1 MNSLYTAFITECM
14 KLRRSRIF
22 WITVVIFCIVPL
34 MMGLMMFVAQ
44 HPDMAAK
51 LGMVG
56 TKAELFGRNDWAGY
70 VGLLIQMMA
79 SVGYIGFGFVTS
91 WVFGREYSDRT
102 MKDIL
107 ALPISRTSIVVAKF
121 LVVIIWCALL
131 SIILFAVGH
140 IIGQFL
146 TISGWSMHVLS
157 TSATQFFTTA
167 FLTLFLCTPVAFFA
181 SYGRGLIAAL
191 GFVILSL
198 VMAQFIGLVGLGP
211 YFPWAIPGVYTA
223 PAGTEGMQL
232 VFSSYII
239 LVVTIVLGFVGTI
252 AWWRFADQ
260 K

>member
-14 KLRRSRIF
+14 KLRRSRIY

-34 MMGLMMFVAQ
+34 MMGLMMFVAKN
-44 HPDMAAK
+44 PDMAAK

-56 TKAELFGRNDWAGY
+56 TKASLLGRNDWAGY
-70 VGLLIQMMA
+70 VGLLIQTMA

-107 ALPISRTSIVVAKF
+107 ALPISRSSIVGAKF

-131 SIILFAVGH
+131 SIILFAVGV

-146 TISGWSMHVLS
+146 TISGWSMYVLS
-157 TSATQFFTTA
+157 TSATRFFTTA

-232 VFSSYII
+232 VFMSYVI
-239 LVVTIVLGFVGTI
+239 LVVTSVVGFVGTL
-252 AWWRFADQ
+252 AWWRFADH

>member
-1 MNSLYTAFITECM
+1 MNSLHTAFITECM

-22 WITVVIFCIVPL
+22 WITVVIFSIIPL
-34 MMGLMMFVAQ
+34 MMGLMIFVAK
-44 HPDMAAK
+44 HPEMAAK

-56 TKAELFGRNDWAGY
+56 TKALLFGKNDWAGY
-70 VGLLIQMMA
+70 FGLLIQSIV

-91 WVFGREYSDRT
+91 WIFGREYSDRT

-107 ALPISRTSIVVAKF
+107 ALPISRSSIVVAKF

-131 SIILFAVGH
+131 TFILFAVGVL
-140 IIGQFL
+140 IGQIID
-146 TISGWSMHVLS
+146 ISGWSMHVLS
-157 TSATQFFTTA
+157 TYATKFFTTA

-181 SYGRGLIAAL
+181 SYGRGVIAPL
-191 GFVILSL
+191 GFVILTM

-239 LVVTIVLGFVGTI
+239 LVLTNAVGFVGTI
-252 AWWRFADQ
+252 AWWRFADH